1 MNILIFGPN
10 GSGKGT
16 QGSLAKKKYDLD
28 HIESGAI
35 FRKHIGGG
43 TELGMKAKAF
53 IDRGELVPDDIT
65 IPMVLDVLKNSSP
78 NGWLLDGFPR
88 SIVQAQK
95 LWEALQADGVKLN
108 FVIEI
113 LLPREV
119 AKNRIM
125 GRRLCKND
133 NNHPNNIFIDA
144 IKPNGDKCRVCGGE
158 LSARADDQD
167 EGAIDKRHD
176 IYYDT
181 NTGTL
186 AASYYYK
193 GLAKE
198 AGFKYIELDGEGSI
212 DDIRATLM
220 AQLD

>member
-65 IPMVLDVLKNSSP
+65 IPMVLDVLQSSSP

-95 LWEALQADGVKLN
+95 LWEALQADGVKLD

-144 IKPNGDKCRVCGGE
+144 IKPDGDVCRVCGGE
-158 LSARADDQD
+158 LTARADDQD
-167 EGAIDKRHD
+167 EDAIDKRHN
-176 IYYDT
+176 IYYDAT
-181 NTGTL
+181 TGTL

-193 GLAKE
+193 NLSKE
-198 AGFKYIELDGEGSI
+198 FGFKYIELDGEGSI
-212 DDIRATLM
+212 EDIRATLM
-220 AQLD
+220 AQL